1 LNGIVGRVKGFF
13 IPGEKNAFQRV
24 QELATLAE
32 ESLQILGKLL
42 SSTHNGREDVEKWVE
57 RITVLEREGD
67 QITQSFEEMLGK
79 GAISASLLTEFDRLI
94 DDVDSVLDRAH
105 SLSRQLRRVVRR
117 PLRDAK
123 EFDAIIRKGQEELVQ
138 IGLVQLC
145 TFKQLLDIVGT
156 DRTKATDLAK
166 EIERLEE
173 KGDDVKDGMLDEI
186 YGSWEILDYA
196 QFHNY
201 LETTI
206 EADDILDLC
215 EDASD
220 VVMIVMKALGG

>member
-1 LNGIVGRVKGFF
+1 
-13 IPGEKNAFQRV
+13 
-24 QELATLAE
+24 
-32 ESLQILGKLL
+32 
-42 SSTHNGREDVEKWVE
+42 
-57 RITVLEREGD
+57 VLEREGD

-79 GAISASLLTEFDRLI
+79 GAISASLLAEFDRLI
-94 DDVDSVLDRAH
+94 DNVDSVLDRAH

-123 EFDAIIRKGQEELVQ
+123 EFDTVIRKGQEELVQ
-138 IGLVQLC
+138 IGLVQLD
-145 TFKQLLDIVGT
+145 TFKQLLNIAGT
-156 DRTKATDLAK
+156 DRTKAIDLAK
-166 EIERLEE
+166 QIERLEE
-173 KGDDVKDGMLDEI
+173 KGDDVKDGMLDDI

-220 VVMIVMKALGG
+220 VVLTVMKALGG